1 MNSLSNEIYY
11 EGPTVFTS
19 GRLAKETDLLCY
31 REALYFTPTANLP
44 QDMVGKG
51 KLEVNLPIPFPTLF
65 EWESNL
71 ACRVPRLWVDLIQ
84 RATGK
89 LRWTP
94 MVPAKVTLI
103 RFDSCVLSTLNV
115 NGAKALIDALKLQ
128 TTGRRDRRML
138 YYFGAIRDDN
148 PDDLKTLK
156 IEQRLISEPSKAYTQ
171 IVVELAS
178 KYDRPGMTISL
189 P

>member
-1 MNSLSNEIYY
+1 ML
-11 EGPTVFTS
+11 
-19 GRLAKETDLLCY
+19 RC

-51 KLEVNLPIPFPTLF
+51 KLEVNLPIPFPTIF
-65 EWESNL
+65 EWEANL
-71 ACRVPRLWVDLIQ
+71 AYRVPRLWVDLIQ

-103 RFDSCVLSTLNV
+103 RYDSCALSTQNV
-115 NGAKALIDALKLQ
+115 DGAKALVDALKFQ

-148 PDDLKTLK
+148 PDDLKTLR
-156 IEQRLISEPSKAYTQ
+156 IEQKLISEPSKLIFSDSSRTG
-171 IVVELAS
+171 L
-178 KYDRPGMTISL
+178 KR
-189 P
+189 